1 METLPKPYQMFDGD
15 GELRALMRAHDWSAS
30 ALGEPAT
37 WPPELQTVVELMLAA
52 KYPTVVAWGPQAI
65 FLYNDAYAYILGAR
79 HPSALGRAFAD
90 VWPELWHE
98 IEPIVAQALN
108 GVSACFEDVP
118 VMIEPQGRPEQRWF
132 TSSYT
137 PVRNRRGEVLGML
150 NAGFE
155 TTGRVLQEKRLAF
168 QALLNERLRN
178 LASPEEMI
186 LAACASLGRELG
198 AARVGFVE
206 VDASGAA
213 CVLTPDWTT
222 DALPSAAGV
231 QSRFDDFG
239 PHIGAALRAGQTVA
253 IDDVGA
259 DPRCH
264 AVADA
269 GAGHGARSMLGVPLL
284 KGGRIEAFLQV
295 HHSEPH
301 YWTELDRRLS
311 EDTVGLTW
319 AAVERGFEEHKRRQ
333 AEARLMDADR
343 RKDEFLAMLAHELR
357 NPLAP
362 IGAAAELLQI
372 VPADQARVQ
381 KTSQIIARQVGH
393 MSSLIDD
400 LLDVSRVTRGLVELD
415 KTPLDIAYIVSDAVE
430 QVTPLVRSRRQHLAL
445 HLAPDTTLVMGDRK
459 RLVQVL
465 ANILNNAAKY
475 THEGG
480 NIHLRTDV
488 REQHVLITVTD
499 DGIGMAADLVSR
511 AFELFAQAERS
522 SDRSSGGLGLGL
534 ALVKSLVEL
543 HGGTVRCASDGAG
556 RGSSFTICLP
566 RLPAEDRH
574 NQPERRRS
582 GMNGSQRP
590 LRIMVVDDNVDA
602 ASMLVMLLEAG
613 GHEVSMEH
621 GSRRALERARIEAPQ
636 VCLLDIGLPEMDG
649 NKLAHALRSMPETAT
664 AVLIAVTGYGQESD
678 RRRTLA
684 AGFDHHLVKP
694 VDTRKLAGILDKVVV
709 A

>member
-1 METLPKPYQMFDGD
+1 METLPIPYQLFDGD
-15 GELRALMRAHDWSAS
+15 GELRALMRAHDWSSS

-65 FLYNDAYAYILGAR
+65 FLYNDAYAYILGSR
-79 HPSALGRAFAD
+79 HPSALGCAFAD
-90 VWPELWHE
+90 VWPEIWHE
-98 IEPIVAQALN
+98 IEPIVAQALK
-108 GVSACFEDVP
+108 GIPACFEDMP
-118 VMIEPQGRPEQRWF
+118 VMIEPEGRPEQRWF

-137 PVRNRRGEVLGML
+137 PVRNQRGEVLGML

-168 QALLNERLRN
+168 QAALGERLRS
-178 LASPEEMI
+178 LASPDEVI
-186 LAACASLGRELG
+186 LAACASLGRQLG
-198 AARVGFVE
+198 VARVGFVE
-206 VDASGAA
+206 VDASGTA
-213 CVLTPDWTT
+213 CVLTPDWNSG
-222 DALPSAAGV
+222 ALPSMAGA
-231 QSRFDDFG
+231 QSRFDDVG

-264 AVADA
+264 ALA
-269 GAGHGARSMLGVPLL
+269 GVGQGVRSMLGVPLL
-284 KGGRIEAFLQV
+284 KYGRIEGVLQV
-295 HHSEPH
+295 HHTEAH
-301 YWTELDRRLS
+301 HWTELDRRLS
-311 EDTVGLTW
+311 EDTVVLAW
-319 AAVERGFEEHKRRQ
+319 AAVERGFEEQKRRQ

-372 VPADQARVQ
+372 VPADQAQVR

-415 KTPLDIAYIVSDAVE
+415 RTPLDIAHVVSDAVE

-445 HLAPDTTLVMGDRK
+445 QLAPDTTLVMGDRK

-480 NIHLRTDV
+480 NIYLKTDV

-499 DGIGMAADLVSR
+499 DGIGMTADLVSR
-511 AFELFAQAERS
+511 AFELFTQAERS

-543 HGGTVRCASDGAG
+543 HGGTVRCASDGTG

-566 RLPAEDRH
+566 RLEAQERH
-574 NQPERRRS
+574 DQPERRRS
-582 GMNGSQRP
+582 GMQGSQRS

-602 ASMLVMLLEAG
+602 ASMLVMLLEAS
-613 GHEVSMEH
+613 GHRVSVEH

-649 NKLAHALRSMPETAT
+649 NKLAQALRSMPETAT
-664 AVLIAVTGYGQESD
+664 AVLIAITGYGQESD
-678 RRRTLA
+678 RQRTLA

-694 VDTRKLAGILDKVVV
+694 VDIRKLAGILDKVVV

>member
-1 METLPKPYQMFDGD
+1 MEILSKSYQLFDGE
-15 GELRALMRAHDWSAS
+15 GELRALMRAYDWSSS

-37 WPPELQTVVELMLAA
+37 WPQELQTVVELMLAA

-90 VWPELWHE
+90 VWPEIWDE
-98 IEPIVAQALN
+98 IEPIVAQALK
-108 GVSACFEDVP
+108 GIPAYFEDVP
-118 VMIEPQGRPEQRWF
+118 VMIEPEGRPEQRWF

-137 PVRNRRGEVLGML
+137 PVRNHRGEVLGML

-155 TTGRVLQEKRLAF
+155 TTERVLQQKRLAY
-168 QALLNERLRN
+168 QAALGERLRN
-178 LASPEEMI
+178 LASPDEVI
-186 LAACASLGRELG
+186 LAACASLGRQLG
-198 AARVGFVE
+198 AARVAFVE
-206 VDASGAA
+206 VDADGAA
-213 CVLTPDWTT
+213 CVLTPDWTS
-222 DALPSAAGV
+222 DALPSAAGAR
-231 QSRFDDFG
+231 SRFDDFG
-239 PHIGAALRAGQTVA
+239 PHICAALRAGQTVA
-253 IDDVGA
+253 VDDVGA
-259 DPRCH
+259 
-264 AVADA
+264 
-269 GAGHGARSMLGVPLL
+269 GAGQGVRSMLGVPLM
-284 KGGRIEAFLQV
+284 KCGRIDALLQV
-295 HHSEPH
+295 HHVEAH
-301 YWTELDRRLS
+301 HWTELDRRLS
-311 EDTVGLTW
+311 EDTVVLAW
-319 AAVERGFEEHKRRQ
+319 AAVERGFEEQKRQQ

-372 VPADQARVQ
+372 VPADQTRVR
-381 KTSQIIARQVGH
+381 KTSQIIARQVSH

-400 LLDVSRVTRGLVELD
+400 LLDVSRVTRGLIELD
-415 KTPLDIAYIVSDAVE
+415 RMPLDIAYIVSDAVE

-445 HLAPDTTLVMGDRK
+445 QLSPDTTLVMGDRK

-499 DGIGMAADLVSR
+499 DGIGMTADLVSR
-511 AFELFAQAERS
+511 AFELFTQAERS

-534 ALVKSLVEL
+534 ALVKSLIEL
-543 HGGTVRCASDGAG
+543 HGGTVRCASDGMG

-566 RLPAEDRH
+566 RLETKERH
-574 NQPERRRS
+574 DQPDRRRS
-582 GMNGSQRP
+582 GMHGSQRS

-613 GHEVSMEH
+613 GHKVSVEH

-649 NKLAHALRSMPETAT
+649 NRLAQALRSMPETAT
-664 AVLIAVTGYGQESD
+664 AVLIAITGYGQESD

-694 VDTRKLAGILDKVVV
+694 VDTRKLAGILDKVID